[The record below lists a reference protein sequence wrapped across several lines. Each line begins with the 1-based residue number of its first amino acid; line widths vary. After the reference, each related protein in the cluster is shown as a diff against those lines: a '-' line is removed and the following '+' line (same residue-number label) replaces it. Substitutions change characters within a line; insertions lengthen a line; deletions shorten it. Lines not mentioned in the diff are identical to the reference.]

1 MKQAKIPR
9 FLGALFFIYDISP
22 SIQIQQLTHLAKRDA
37 EPEHTRRIFF
47 FNFEV
52 KHFISYIFT
61 NNETQKNDFLFY
73 SNVDNMFKIKKRG
86 RENMGFLK
94 INILLKIE

>member
-22 SIQIQQLTHLAKRDA
+22 SIQIQQHTHLAKRDA

-47 FNFEV
+47 L
-52 KHFISYIFT
+52 I
-61 NNETQKNDFLFY
+61 
-73 SNVDNMFKIKKRG
+73 
-86 RENMGFLK
+86 LK
-94 INILLKIE
+94 LNILFHIYLQTMKQKKMIFCFTQM